1 MTRTYLFTRHILL
14 SNPEKDVLAMDGKKI
29 KVVKGVALTGEL
41 WEHID
46 ATKSSQMS
54 RSTYIGV
61 AVEDYIK
68 RMEAGLV

>member
-1 MTRTYLFTRHILL
+1 MFIYLNCQLL
-14 SNPEKDVLAMDGKKI
+14 SSLNKEVRKMNEKKT

-41 WEHID
+41 WNRIEEM
-46 ATKSSQMS
+46 KSSQMS

-68 RMEAGLV
+68 RVEA

>member
-1 MTRTYLFTRHILL
+1 M
-14 SNPEKDVLAMDGKKI
+14 NEKKT

-41 WEHID
+41 WNRIEEM
-46 ATKSSQMS
+46 KSSQMS

-68 RMEAGLV
+68 RVEA